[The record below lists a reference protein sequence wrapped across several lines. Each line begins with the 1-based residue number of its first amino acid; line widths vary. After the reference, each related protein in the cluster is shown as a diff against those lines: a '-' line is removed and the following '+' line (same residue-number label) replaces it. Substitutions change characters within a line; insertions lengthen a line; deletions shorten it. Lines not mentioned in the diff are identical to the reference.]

1 MTESERERPL
11 HSLMSVFDLKIQRA
25 LRLEQGVSTRVI
37 FLYDRDRGIHRFKV
51 LNRNMPEGV
60 HARITAW
67 LEENV
72 RDHAVVGA
80 LVANRMDG
88 DTLNHPLAPP
98 SPPDPVSR
106 VVHPADEGPGGRV
119 PREPVLDAPEAE
131 SKLPAFWDA
140 NRILIF
146 PSRDLNVPGAN

>member
-37 FLYDRDRGIHRFKV
+37 YTYDKDRDIQRFKV
-51 LNRNMPEGV
+51 LKGRVPDDV

-80 LVANRMDG
+80 LVANEMDG
-88 DTLNHPLAPP
+88 DSLTEEIH
-98 SPPDPVSR
+98 
-106 VVHPADEGPGGRV
+106 
-119 PREPVLDAPEAE
+119 
-131 SKLPAFWDA
+131 
-140 NRILIF
+140 
-146 PSRDLNVPGAN
+146 

>member
-72 RDHAVVGA
+72 QDHAVVGA

-88 DTLNHPLAPP
+88 DTLGTLTGFSF
-98 SPPDPVSR
+98 SP
-106 VVHPADEGPGGRV
+106 HGT
-119 PREPVLDAPEAE
+119 
-131 SKLPAFWDA
+131 
-140 NRILIF
+140 
-146 PSRDLNVPGAN
+146 

>member
-25 LRLEQGVSTRVI
+25 LRLEQGVSARVI
-37 FLYDRDRGIHRFKV
+37 FFYDRDRGIHRFKV
-51 LNRNMPEGV
+51 LNRNMPKGV

-80 LVANRMDG
+80 LVANQMDG
-88 DTLNHPLAPP
+88 DTLNHPLLVPRLQTLFP
-98 SPPDPVSR
+98 ESR
-106 VVHPADEGPGGRV
+106 ILVADEGLGGRA
-119 PREPVLDAPEAE
+119 PEEPVSGPADRGKSAPL
-131 SKLPAFWDA
+131 K
-140 NRILIF
+140 
-146 PSRDLNVPGAN
+146 SRG